1 MQQARALRR
10 SQGSVETRRYIP
22 WNCPRLGIFCAA
34 AHRISSGHA
43 SVVKFKLIQ
52 DDTWACILNLRHHER
67 SLTNW
72 LIKNMLLL
80 TSALAIAF
88 AGLTASAV
96 RHVPS
101 GQVHSLYRRG
111 KPLRLLEPGTHWVL
125 PGLDRIGHRIDLGG
139 QVLRFE
145 GGQANDHELRGTV
158 YWQVLEP
165 ERADAMIEQA
175 PQLIRRSALDAL
187 SGAGEGSADR
197 RVLGARLKQALNGM
211 LRERGVMVTRVE
223 LELG

>member
-1 MQQARALRR
+1 M
-10 SQGSVETRRYIP
+10 
-22 WNCPRLGIFCAA
+22 F
-34 AHRISSGHA
+34 
-43 SVVKFKLIQ
+43 
-52 DDTWACILNLRHHER
+52 
-67 SLTNW
+67 
-72 LIKNMLLL
+72 LL
-80 TSALAIAF
+80 TSALAIVF
-88 AGLTASAV
+88 AGLAASAV

-101 GQVHSLYRRG
+101 GQVYSLYRRG

-125 PGLDRIGHRIDLGG
+125 PGVDRIGHRIDLGG

-145 GGQANDHELRGTV
+145 EVQDDAEHELRGTV

-165 ERADAMIEQA
+165 ERADAVIDQA

-187 SGAGEGSADR
+187 RGHDDGDR